1 MANLAEHYS
10 QTRRFTEHLCEPL
23 AVEDFVVQSMPDA
36 SPTRWHLAHT
46 AWFFETF
53 VLARWEA
60 NYRPANA
67 AFQVLFNSYYN
78 GVGEAFPRVRRGLL
92 TRPTVAEVFEYRHA
106 VDERMAR
113 LLQSLGDDGS
123 RDGSQEM
130 ASVIEL
136 GINHEQ
142 QHQELMLTDIKH
154 AFSCNPLFPAYRQ
167 SPAGTSPSK
176 PEPGGWSSF
185 DGGVVE
191 IGYAGRMFA
200 FDNER
205 PRHKTFVQPFQIR
218 NRLAT
223 NREFLE
229 FMNDGGYRRPELW
242 LSLGWSTLREQQW
255 AAPLYWIERDG
266 SWHEFSLG
274 GLRPLNLDEPAC
286 HVSYFEAD
294 AFARWS
300 GARLPTEA
308 EWEHAASPLDLS
320 GSFVDGSFVESEH
333 YHPAPVDGETGL
345 AQMYGEVWQW
355 TASPYAAYP
364 GYAPL
369 PGTLGEYNGKF
380 MCNQYVLRGGSCASP
395 ASHLRATYR
404 NFFPPDARWQFTGFR
419 LARDLKK

>member
-67 AFQVLFNSYYN
+67 AFQTLFNSYYN
-78 GVGEAFPRVRRGLL
+78 GVGAAFPRARRGLL

-113 LLQSLGDDGS
+113 LLQSARLDGLNLDGS
-123 RDGSQEM
+123 GNGSQEM
-130 ASVIEL
+130 ATVVEL

-154 AFSCNPLFPAYRQ
+154 AFSCNPLFPAYRP
-167 SPAGTSPSK
+167 SPACASPTNL
-176 PEPGGWSSF
+176 EPCGWSSF

-191 IGYAGRMFA
+191 IGHAGRLFA

-205 PRHKTFVQPFQIR
+205 PRHKTFLQPFEIR

-266 SWHEFSLG
+266 E
-274 GLRPLNLDEPAC
+274 
-286 HVSYFEAD
+286 
-294 AFARWS
+294 
-300 GARLPTEA
+300 
-308 EWEHAASPLDLS
+308 
-320 GSFVDGSFVESEH
+320 
-333 YHPAPVDGETGL
+333 L
-345 AQMYGEVWQW
+345 A
-355 TASPYAAYP
+355 
-364 GYAPL
+364 
-369 PGTLGEYNGKF
+369 
-380 MCNQYVLRGGSCASP
+380 
-395 ASHLRATYR
+395 
-404 NFFPPDARWQFTGFR
+404 
-419 LARDLKK
+419 